1 MKSYT
6 DIEQSKK
13 LAEILPL
20 ESADMAW
27 CNNSIKGVNYTDKF
41 SANLYTVKE
50 MQDVFNEALHG
61 WDKYWELIPCWS
73 LAALLDALP
82 QDIEDEQYRK
92 YDLHIHRDLDNTYWL
107 EYKKGVYQS
116 PLYDTYCSEE
126 LVDVCVEMLETL
138 TKNGKLCLDVSFA
151 TTK

>member
-6 DIEQSKK
+6 DIEQSHK
-13 LAEILPL
+13 LAEILPI

-73 LAALLDALP
+73 LAALLDILP
-82 QDIEDEQYRK
+82 CNLKLVLAINDFQGERKEKYVIGSVEHDK
-92 YDLHIHRDLDNTYWL
+92 YDCYADNPIDACY
-107 EYKKGVYQS
+107 
-116 PLYDTYCSEE
+116 
-126 LVDVCVEMLETL
+126 EMIL
-138 TKNGKLCLDVSFA
+138 KLNKQKLL
-151 TTK
+151 